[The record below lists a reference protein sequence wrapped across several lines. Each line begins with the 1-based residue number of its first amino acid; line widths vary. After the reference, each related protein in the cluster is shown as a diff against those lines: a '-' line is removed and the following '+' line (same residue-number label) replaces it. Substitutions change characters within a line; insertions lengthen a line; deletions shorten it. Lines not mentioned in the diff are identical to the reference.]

1 MIVKGERLKQA
12 ILAALADTESQKI
25 LEVVMYQPK
34 SVTRGQ
40 EKKISPEEVAEKV
53 LKLSAII
60 DVRYE
65 KIGFR

>member
-40 EKKISPEEVAEKV
+40 ENKISPEEVAEKV